1 MESAAGVPNEQPTTS
16 TSRSLL
22 ARVHDNNDEAA
33 GDWLVALYTPLVWH
47 WCRKLD
53 LPRQEAADVFQE
65 VFRSVAAHIRNFQRD
80 RPGDTFRGWL
90 RTITRNKVL
99 DHFRAQNREPR
110 ATGGSEA
117 RVWWSHVPEAREN
130 EQPDATEE
138 RYDVLFHT
146 ALTLIKAEFQERTWL
161 AFWRVV
167 VEGRTPQ
174 AVAVELDM
182 SSGAVRVAKCRVLH
196 RLRVELGDLRPL
208 RSTSDSSL

>member
-1 MESAAGVPNEQPTTS
+1 MDSGAGTPEERAATS

-22 ARVHDNNDEAA
+22 ARVHENDGAA
-33 GDWLVALYTPLVWH
+33 WDRLVALYTPLVWH

-65 VFRSVAAHIRNFQRD
+65 VFRAVAAHIRTFQRD

-110 ATGGSEA
+110 AAGGSEA
-117 RVWWSHVPEAREN
+117 RVWWSRVPESREIDKA
-130 EQPDATEE
+130 EPADE

-146 ALTLIKAEFQERTWL
+146 ALALIKAEFQERTWL

-167 VEGRTPQ
+167 VEGCTPQ
-174 AVAVELDM
+174 AAAQELDM
-182 SSGAVRVAKCRVLH
+182 SPGAVRVAKCRVLH
-196 RLRVELGDLRPL
+196 RLRGELGDLGPPGP
-208 RSTSDSSL
+208 SAGSLL

>member
-1 MESAAGVPNEQPTTS
+1 M
-16 TSRSLL
+16 
-22 ARVHDNNDEAA
+22 
-33 GDWLVALYTPLVWH
+33 WH

-65 VFRSVAAHIRNFQRD
+65 VFRAVAAHIRDFHRN

-110 ATGGSEA
+110 AAGGSEA
-117 RVWWSHVPEAREN
+117 RVWWSRVPETKEIDKAQEG
-130 EQPDATEE
+130 EE

-174 AVAVELDM
+174 AAAQELNM
-182 SSGAVRVAKCRVLH
+182 SPGAVRVAKCRVLH
-196 RLRVELGDLRPL
+196 RLRLELGDLRPL
-208 RSTSDSSL
+208 AQTPDSVL

>member
-1 MESAAGVPNEQPTTS
+1 MDSGAGNPDERGATS

-22 ARVHDNNDEAA
+22 ARVHENDSAA
-33 GDWLVALYTPLVWH
+33 WDRLVALYTPLVWH

-65 VFRSVAAHIRNFQRD
+65 VFRAVAVHIRNFHRN

-90 RTITRNKVL
+90 RTITRNKVH
-99 DHFRAQNREPR
+99 DHFRTQNREPR
-110 ATGGSEA
+110 AAGGSAA
-117 RVWWSHVPEAREN
+117 RVWWSRVPESREMDKAD
-130 EQPDATEE
+130 EADEC
-138 RYDVLFHT
+138 YDLLFHT

-174 AVAVELDM
+174 SAAQELNM
-182 SSGAVRVAKCRVLH
+182 SPGAVRVAKCRVLH
-196 RLRVELGDLRPL
+196 RLRLELGDLYPIAPQ
-208 RSTSDSSL
+208 SDFLL